1 MQSDSSN
8 ECRRFCIM
16 FMQSNIKNE
25 PDYIK
30 FLLQFHKNNFEKN
43 DI

>member
-1 MQSDSSN
+1 MQSDSRN